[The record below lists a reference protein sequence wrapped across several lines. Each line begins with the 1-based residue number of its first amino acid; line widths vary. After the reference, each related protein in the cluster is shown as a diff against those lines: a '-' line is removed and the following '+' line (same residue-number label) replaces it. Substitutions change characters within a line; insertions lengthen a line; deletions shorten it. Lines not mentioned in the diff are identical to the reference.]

1 MKKKQDKNNIIPLFN
16 DQIFGTSSGIIVMLS
31 LIYGLYIANAK
42 RNSYIMALLAVLI
55 SDPISH
61 TISQNIANNYH
72 VPIGI
77 DSFFSHIFINLGTLL
92 CFFITKNTKKSVYA
106 ATIFNFITLFAVLTI
121 NNKTI
126 GYSIISALTLVFVV
140 IFSFLF
146 NKLID
151 KYL

>member
-1 MKKKQDKNNIIPLFN
+1 MKKKIDSNNIMPLFN
-16 DQIFGTSSGIIVMLS
+16 DQIFGASSGVIVMLS

-72 VPIGI
+72 APIGI
-77 DSFFSHIFINLGTLL
+77 DSFFSHIFINFGTLL
-92 CFFITKNTKKSVYA
+92 CFLLLKNIKHSVYVS
-106 ATIFNFITLFAVLTI
+106 TIFNFLTLFIILFV
-121 NNKTI
+121 NDKTI

-146 NKLID
+146 NKLVD
-151 KYL
+151 RYL